1 MKAAMWGIGLFV
13 MGLLGLVLIN
23 LFGNITVTNQFNY
36 TTMKNAV
43 QAAMLDSLDIAHYRA
58 GFCLCNKDGSPI
70 NKNALKSFSDKN
82 QYEFRD
88 ITNDK
93 CLNQNGEELNSCVSL
108 YGEYRL
114 NKEKFEEIFQ
124 ERFRKVTTN
133 NKEYQ
138 YIIKEI
144 IEYPPKVSVM
154 VISKDEEFFP
164 TDKDA
169 GGYNIVNQI
178 DAIIETNKE
187 VVINY
192 VDVEEPEE
200 EPQEETPATDQ
211 YTVTIHH
218 YIEGTTTKVH
228 YDNKM
233 IKNKGDAYVTKYV
246 DTSALD
252 SAYKNKYEWNGKT
265 PSNAKGTIG
274 NSDITVTYYYK
285 VKKATSTSS
294 SCGYHYYVTSVTCK
308 QPVYE
313 YKTVQ
318 GQCTGDWTYNRTY
331 AGLTECKKLKSTKDV
346 KVSVSLASAPG
357 SSATANDAVDKCNT
371 AAKNKCTS
379 SGYTG
384 MSTSNCQAVRNYTCT
399 VNGIQ
404 VPATNRTSAP
414 YEDCVCLG

>member
-1 MKAAMWGIGLFV
+1 MKAAMWGVGLIV
-13 MGLLGLVLIN
+13 MGLLGILLIN

-58 GFCLCNKDGSPI
+58 GFCLCSKDGSSI
-70 NKNALKSFSDKN
+70 NNDTLKSFTDKN

-93 CLNQNGEELNSCVSL
+93 CVNQDGEVMNNCVSL

-114 NKEKFEEIFQ
+114 DQEKFEKIFY
-124 ERFRKVTTN
+124 ERFNKVITN
-133 NKEYQ
+133 NKEYE
-138 YIIKEI
+138 YVIKEI

-154 VISKDEEFFP
+154 VISKDDEILP
-164 TDKDA
+164 TDKSL
-169 GGYNIVNQI
+169 GGYSIVNKI
-178 DAIIETNKE
+178 DAIIETNGE

-192 VDVEEPEE
+192 VDVEEPED

-246 DTSALD
+246 ESSALD

-274 NSDITVTYYYK
+274 NSNITVTYYYK
-285 VKKATSTSS
+285 VKKTTSNST
-294 SCGYHYYVTSVTCK
+294 SCGYHYYSARVKCN
-308 QPVYE
+308 QNAYE

-318 GQCTGDWTYNRTY
+318 GECPSGWNYNRT
-331 AGLTECKKLKSTKDV
+331 LTYTLVECIKVKSPGAI
-346 KVSVSLASAPG
+346 SSAPG
-357 SSATANDAVDKCNT
+357 SSPTAKDAIDKCES
-371 AAKNKCTS
+371 AAKNKCSSYGGVSS
-379 SGYTG
+379 SG
-384 MSTSNCQAVRNYTCT
+384 CQAVRNYKCT
-399 VNGIQ
+399 INGVQ
-404 VPATNRTSAP
+404 VSATNRSSAP
-414 YEDCVCLG
+414 YEDCMCLG